1 MAVRVVELNSEI
13 GAGGNARSHKRGA
26 LFAVALT
33 DALSGLLD
41 RGRGGVEEREQ
52 ALSEMGLSLLTEEVF
67 CDERLESVEDSE
79 EKTLDGLG
87 NGHRTRI
94 KTDETDQNGEKL
106 EG

>member
-1 MAVRVVELNSEI
+1 
-13 GAGGNARSHKRGA
+13 
-26 LFAVALT
+26 
-33 DALSGLLD
+33 
-41 RGRGGVEEREQ
+41 
-52 ALSEMGLSLLTEEVF
+52 MGLSLLTEEVF

-79 EKTLDGLG
+79 EKRLDGLG